1 MDWSYGL
8 LAEKE
13 RTLLQRLSVFAGGW
27 TLEAAEVICA
37 TDAVDVADIV
47 DLLTQLVDKSLV
59 VVEMHAREARYGML
73 ETVRQYGLDKLEES
87 GDVDDVRR
95 RHRDWYLALAEQAA
109 PELGG
114 PQQALW
120 FARLETEHDN
130 LRAALEWSKVE
141 KDGAG
146 SGLRLTGALRGF
158 WARRGHWREGR
169 EWLEA
174 ALARSAEAPPSAS
187 LGVLLGTTHFARRR
201 GDYGLATTLGQKGL
215 ALCRTLGDQES
226 CASFLSALG
235 IVALLQGDYERATAL
250 CDETLSLSRELGN
263 KSLVGTALTH
273 LGVAARYRG
282 DYERAMALHSESLAL
297 FREIGDKWNIAFALY
312 GLAFVALRQSDYERA
327 ARFFTDS
334 VILCKEVGNRWIGEE
349 CLEGFARLASATGH
363 YRRAARLFGAAEVL
377 REALGHHR
385 SPTDQAYHDERMAST
400 RSALGDAAFDAAS
413 AEGQAM
419 TLEQAIEYALE
430 SLGSPPSQATGQEKP
445 KKGTTA
451 NLLTAREREVAALVA
466 QGRTNR
472 QIAAKLVVTER
483 TAETHVQNILNK
495 LGFTSRAR
503 VAAWAVE
510 QEVHTSAKQ

>member
-1 MDWSYGL
+1 
-8 LAEKE
+8 
-13 RTLLQRLSVFAGGW
+13 
-27 TLEAAEVICA
+27 
-37 TDAVDVADIV
+37 
-47 DLLTQLVDKSLV
+47 
-59 VVEMHAREARYGML
+59 
-73 ETVRQYGLDKLEES
+73 
-87 GDVDDVRR
+87 
-95 RHRDWYLALAEQAA
+95 
-109 PELGG
+109 
-114 PQQALW
+114 
-120 FARLETEHDN
+120 
-130 LRAALEWSKVE
+130 
-141 KDGAG
+141 
-146 SGLRLTGALRGF
+146 
-158 WARRGHWREGR
+158 
-169 EWLEA
+169 
-174 ALARSAEAPPSAS
+174 
-187 LGVLLGTTHFARRR
+187 
-201 GDYGLATTLGQKGL
+201 
-215 ALCRTLGDQES
+215 
-226 CASFLSALG
+226 
-235 IVALLQGDYERATAL
+235 
-250 CDETLSLSRELGN
+250 
-263 KSLVGTALTH
+263 
-273 LGVAARYRG
+273 
-282 DYERAMALHSESLAL
+282 MALHSESLAL